1 MYVILYGKNTR
12 SRDFKLQ
19 SPLQALEIEEI
30 KHVEIRDV
38 TPQWTVVEGNGV
50 PSIGSY
56 TVLYVWTILLKRC
69 RLEFAPSCSTVS
81 LLRGHLPDSAH
92 S

>member
-1 MYVILYGKNTR
+1 MYVILYGKNTS

-30 KHVEIRDV
+30 KHAEIRDV

-56 TVLYVWTILLKRC
+56 TVCPGPPQSYRS
-69 RLEFAPSCSTVS
+69 P
-81 LLRGHLPDSAH
+81 
-92 S
+92 

>member
-1 MYVILYGKNTR
+1 MYVILYGKNTS

-38 TPQWTVVEGNGV
+38 TPQ
-50 PSIGSY
+50 
-56 TVLYVWTILLKRC
+56 
-69 RLEFAPSCSTVS
+69 
-81 LLRGHLPDSAH
+81 
-92 S
+92 